1 MPHPML
7 PLMTPLFS
15 RRAVAVTVALA
26 LTAAL
31 STGFSAPRAIAQD
44 LYAALVKVN
53 DQVISGYDL
62 QQRMRLLKLAA
73 PNVSVDQLRAKALEE
88 LIADELKL
96 QEAQR
101 LGLNISEAQLQDAI
115 QSVATRNKQSPDNF
129 LQGLSTAGIERG
141 SYERQLRADIVW
153 NELLRKRYGR
163 RVTPTEE
170 EIDSA
175 ISSAQSGSG
184 VSRYDV
190 HQIVVP
196 LRPNAPEDRVRRAFE
211 EAERVRREMTKCEK
225 VAEMAPRYSKLSGAV
240 GKVTLKQM
248 PPPVRKVVEPLK
260 VGERTKPLRSKD
272 GVHVIM
278 LCGIESAAAASR
290 SQVYNRLLREKAG
303 RFSDSYLEDLKRA
316 AMIERRL

>member
-1 MPHPML
+1 MP
-7 PLMTPLFS
+7 PLIS
-15 RRAVAVTVALA
+15 CRAAALIGALA
-26 LTAAL
+26 LLTAL
-31 STGFSAPRAIAQD
+31 STAWPAQRANAQD

-73 PNVSVDQLRAKALEE
+73 PNASVEKLRAKALEE

-101 LGLNISEAQLQDAI
+101 LGLNISEAQLNDAI
-115 QSVATRNKQSPDNF
+115 QSVATRNKKSPDNF
-129 LQGLSTAGIERG
+129 LEGLAGAGVERD
-141 SYERQLRADIVW
+141 SYERQLRADIAW

-163 RVTPTEE
+163 RVTPEE
-170 EIDSA
+170 EEVDA
-175 ISSAQSGSG
+175 AMSSAKSNSGS
-184 VSRYDV
+184 SRYDV

-196 LRPNAPEDRVRRAFE
+196 LAGNAPQDRVRRAFE
-211 EAERVRREMTKCEK
+211 EAQRVRREMTKCEK
-225 VAEMAPRYSKLSGAV
+225 IAEMAPRYSKLSGAV
-240 GKVTLKQM
+240 GKVTLNQM
-248 PPPVRKVVEPLK
+248 PPPVRKVVQPLK

-278 LCGIESAAAASR
+278 LCGIESASAASR

>member
-1 MPHPML
+1 MP
-7 PLMTPLFS
+7 PLIF
-15 RRAVAVTVALA
+15 RRSITAVGA
-26 LTAAL
+26 LTLLIALSAAL
-31 STGFSAPRAIAQD
+31 PAPRAAAQD

-73 PNVSVDQLRAKALEE
+73 PNASVEQLRGRALEE

-101 LGLNISEAQLQDAI
+101 LGLDITEAQLNDAI
-115 QSVATRNKQSPDNF
+115 QTVAERNQKSPDSF
-129 LQGLSTAGIERG
+129 LEGLAGAGVERDA
-141 SYERQLRADIVW
+141 YERQLRADMAW
-153 NELLRKRYGR
+153 NELLRKRFGR

-170 EIDSA
+170 EVDSA
-175 ISSAQSGSG
+175 MTSAQSNSG
-184 VSRYDV
+184 ASRYDV
-190 HQIVVP
+190 RQIVVP
-196 LRPNAPEDRVRRAFE
+196 LAPNAPQDRVRRAFE
-211 EAERVRREMTKCEK
+211 EAQRVRRELSDCEQI
-225 VAEMAPRYSKLSGAV
+225 AEMAPRYSKLSGAV
-240 GKVTLKQM
+240 GKVTLNQM
-248 PPPVRKVVEPLK
+248 PPPVRQVVQPLK
-260 VGERTKPLRSKD
+260 VGDRTKPLRSKD

-278 LCGIESAAAASR
+278 LCGVESASAASR